1 MRMKSDWQTC
11 LYFSK
16 SITVSIEE
24 LPKVIIREQSC
35 SSRTTGLAYACG
47 SNEADGKTASAYCT
61 DCGKLMCREHEEV
74 WIVFCKADDQNS
86 CFNAVDAA
94 PVVIVTIQLRVLNS
108 SHNLISR
115 KTPVPIMLSIFFIK
129 STKHINVRK
138 SHFYKDV
145 FKLLAFLQF
154 HKKLFGDDHQVIS
167 IDVYAG
173 KPDFFT
179 INLCKTHTTKPV
191 SMACQKCDQLFCAIC
206 DLDTC
211 VKGKRNFPSPFLV
224 VYKATVSFIST

>member
-115 KTPVPIMLSIFFIK
+115 KTPWN
-129 STKHINVRK
+129 HC
-138 SHFYKDV
+138 
-145 FKLLAFLQF
+145 
-154 HKKLFGDDHQVIS
+154 HKRRIS
-167 IDVYAG
+167 AIL
-173 KPDFFT
+173 
-179 INLCKTHTTKPV
+179 INLFKNTAV
-191 SMACQKCDQLFCAIC
+191 IVQA
-206 DLDTC
+206 DLPC
-211 VKGKRNFPSPFLV
+211 YGQ
-224 VYKATVSFIST
+224 Y